1 MFRSKS
7 IRTKSILVVSRKW
20 SGGRGGGVWREKEV
34 TAQWI
39 QRFSYNENL
48 LELTAVIVTQ
58 HCAYTEIQHIV
69 HFTMVK
75 TVNFVT

>member
-20 SGGRGGGVWREKEV
+20 GGGGGGGKEV

-48 LELTAVIVTQ
+48 LEMTAVIVTQ